1 MDILMVTAELGPYAR
16 ASETG
21 DSVAALSRALT
32 QIGHKVTVALPKFE
46 GIENSGLSVARR
58 LSQLTLPDGEQ
69 VTVYDGHLPSG
80 VGVVLFESKSLPARP
95 DVFGDPAV
103 EGPNGYADNPRRF
116 VTLCQ
121 AALSLAE
128 QRAQQGS
135 GFDVLHACDWPAA
148 PLTLLPR
155 RRLPAVFT
163 LHDAS
168 RQGQLTWEE
177 VHDLGLDGDADA
189 AERLRLDDAANLVK
203 GALLSAEVAAT
214 VSPSYAQELKD
225 TSRFGALA
233 SALSSEELELHGVLG
248 GVDYA
253 TYNPAVDTA
262 LPTRFDAESPA
273 KKGNCRSAVCRELG
287 FELSGE
293 RPLVVFA
300 GALDDTS
307 GAPLVAQ
314 VLPALLRQDAL
325 VVLAGSPSAALSKVF
340 SSSKFKRAEHYR
352 FIATEELSSA
362 GLSRRLL
369 AAADIALCPSA
380 TLHTGHAVRV
390 AQRYGALPVALA
402 VAGNRDAVVDADAE
416 LLSGTGF
423 LFEAPEPAEFL
434 AAIERALSAWRHPRW
449 PSLVKRVMRL
459 DLGWERP
466 ARRYAQLYRMALTS

>member
-46 GIENSGLSVARR
+46 GIESSGLSVARR
-58 LSQLTLPDGEQ
+58 LSQLSLPDGEQ
-69 VTVYDGHLPSG
+69 VTVYDGQLPSG
-80 VGVVLFESKSLPARP
+80 VGVVLFESKSLPSRP
-95 DVFGDPAV
+95 HVFGDPAD
-103 EGPNGYADNPRRF
+103 GPNGYADNPRRF

-128 QRAQQGS
+128 QRAQQGT
-135 GFDVLHACDWPAA
+135 GFDVLHACDWPTA
-148 PLTLLPR
+148 PLTMLAR

-168 RQGQLTWEE
+168 RQGQLTWED
-177 VHDLGLDGDADA
+177 VHALGLDSDADA
-189 AERLRLDDAANLVK
+189 MERLRLDDAPNLVK

-225 TSRFGALA
+225 PERFAALA
-233 SALSSEELELHGVLG
+233 AALSREELELHGVLG

-287 FELSGE
+287 FELSAE

-325 VVLAGSPSAALSKVF
+325 IVVAGTASPAFSKIF

-352 FIATEELSSA
+352 FIAAEELASA
-362 GLSRRLL
+362 GLCRKLL
-369 AAADIALCPSA
+369 AAADIALCPSSA
-380 TLHTGHAVRV
+380 LHTGHSVRV

-402 VAGNRDAVVDADAE
+402 VAGNRDAVVDVDAE
-416 LLSGTGF
+416 LESGTGF
-423 LFEAPEPAEFL
+423 LFEAPETAEFL
-434 AAIERALSAWRHPRW
+434 GTIERALSAWRHPRW